1 MGRTYTIHVAVEPF
15 KVFSVKNAP
24 SLRSN
29 QFFGNNSTER
39 KCNKVLQ
46 NGCAYVALDE
56 MCSVRCPNVCRLVQ
70 AATDDKRETM
80 HLPQQNLQQSEK

>member
-1 MGRTYTIHVAVEPF
+1 MGRTYTIHVAIEPF

-56 MCSVRCPNVCRLVQ
+56 MCSVRCLNVPSGTGCNRRQ
-70 AATDDKRETM
+70 TRNHAFTPAKPTAK
-80 HLPQQNLQQSEK
+80 